1 MAHGALVP
9 MFEAQANWVAEV
21 LAERL
26 VLPSAEVMRASIG
39 RDDEVR
45 RRDFDPRWGI
55 LWDRLPYIRS
65 LETEARRARRT
76 PGTTRRAQAPT
87 VP

>member
-1 MAHGALVP
+1 MAHGALIP
-9 MFEAQANWVAEV
+9 IFEAQANWLAEV
-21 LAERL
+21 LADRL
-26 VLPSAEVMRASIG
+26 VLPSAEVMGASIA

-65 LETEARRARRT
+65 LEAEARRARRA
-76 PGTTRRAQAPT
+76 PGTSRRAQAPT
-87 VP
+87 VR